1 MELNKKEKKFVQE
14 FLNKKN
20 LPLNHAVTYSDVIL
34 PDLYSD
40 VRSRSDIKDFST
52 SLSENIELGIPLISA
67 NMESVS
73 GSDMIVAI
81 ERNGGLGIPFQG
93 LPLQERLD
101 ILERVRRADC
111 TLIHDPVTVS
121 RSTKLEEARKRM
133 EEYEIGSLIVVD
145 ESNRPVGILTKRD
158 WFYETDQSREVEEL
172 MTDDPFTIHTDDALD
187 FESMRDL
194 IRKKK
199 IEKLPIVED
208 DGTLAG
214 LITAHGLFYERHHP
228 RAMRD
233 QHGQFLRI
241 GSIGV
246 GKTFRD
252 EHLHAVE
259 QQVEAGITALLIDT
273 ARANSVNA
281 RDVVQGVRE
290 TFPDLTL
297 IAGNVSTPAGAK
309 MLCSAGVDVVKV
321 GVGPG
326 HACTTRKT
334 GVGVPQLTAV
344 AKCSAI
350 AEKFNASIIADG
362 GVESAGDIAKAL
374 VAGADAIMTGFLFA
388 RTHEAAAPEKK
399 KHVKELG
406 TEITVKAYRGSA
418 SIEAQ
423 RERKQRGDLERT
435 RRPEGIER
443 HVPVVGSVDEVVD
456 ELLGG
461 LSSCMSYLGVRSARE
476 LQEKGKF
483 VMQTGAG
490 HSEGVDVYS

>member
-1 MELNKKEKKFVQE
+1 MKLTENEKERIRH
-14 FLNKKN
+14 FLNEKN
-20 LPLNHAVTYSDVIL
+20 LPQNHAVTYSDVTL

-40 VRSRSDIKDFST
+40 VRSRSNIKDFST
-52 SLSENIELGIPLISA
+52 SLTEDIELGIPLISA

-73 GSDMIVAI
+73 GADMIVAM

-93 LPLQERLD
+93 LPLRERLD

-111 TLIHDPVTVS
+111 TLIHDPVTVP
-121 RSTKLEEARKRM
+121 RNTKLNNARDRM
-133 EEYEIGSLIVVD
+133 EEYGIGCLIVVND
-145 ESNRPVGILTKRD
+145 SNHPVGILSKRD
-158 WFYETDQSREVEEL
+158 WFYEPDQSRPIEEL
-172 MTDDPFTIHTDDALD
+172 MSEDPFTIPMKDALD
-187 FESMRDL
+187 FESMRNL
-194 IRKKK
+194 IREKK
-199 IEKLPIVED
+199 IEKLPVVDE

-214 LITAHGLFYERHHP
+214 LITARGLFYERHHP

-246 GKTFRD
+246 GQTFRD
-252 EHLHAVE
+252 DHLHALE

-281 RDVVQGVRE
+281 QEVVEGVRE
-290 TFPDLTL
+290 SYPDLTL
-297 IAGNVSTPAGAK
+297 IAGNVSTPAGVK
-309 MLCSAGVDVVKV
+309 MLCSAGVDIVKV

-344 AKCSAI
+344 AKCAAI
-350 AEKFNASIIADG
+350 AEKFDASIIADG
-362 GVESAGDIAKAL
+362 GVESAGDVAKAL
-374 VAGADAIMTGFLFA
+374 VAGADAIMAGFLFA
-388 RTHEAAAPEKK
+388 RTHEAAAREKK
-399 KHVKELG
+399 KYVEELDM
-406 TEITVKAYRGSA
+406 EITVKAYRGSA

-423 RERKQRGDLERT
+423 RERKQRGDLDRT

-443 HVPVVGSVDEVVD
+443 HVPVVGSVDEVIE

-461 LSSCMSYLGVRSARE
+461 LRSCMSYLGVRTARE
-476 LQEKGKF
+476 LQKKGKF
-483 VMQTGAG
+483 IMQTGAG
-490 HSEGVDVYS
+490 HAEGVDVHS